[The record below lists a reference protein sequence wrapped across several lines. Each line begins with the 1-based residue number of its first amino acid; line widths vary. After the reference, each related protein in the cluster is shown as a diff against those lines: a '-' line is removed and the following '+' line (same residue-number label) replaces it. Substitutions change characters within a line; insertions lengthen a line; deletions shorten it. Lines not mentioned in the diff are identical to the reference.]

1 MEIRIGNRTAE
12 ISLVSKVGNKVQ
24 VMIDD
29 KCYDVDV
36 VMAENGSCSILHEG
50 LSYDAQLIREEGGKR
65 YDVTMADR
73 SYQVD
78 IIDTQAKYLRMKHG
92 GEERQEDQI
101 TAPMPGKVVKIM
113 ARKGDQLAAGD
124 IVLVIEAMKMQSNF
138 KVSADCTVESVLV
151 QEGESVNAGQVL
163 VKLQLTD
170 KQEK

>member
-50 LSYDAQLIREEGGKR
+50 LSYDAQLIREESGKH
-65 YDVTMADR
+65 YDVTMAYR

-78 IIDTQAKYLRMKHG
+78 IIDTQAKYLRMKRG
-92 GEERQEDQI
+92 GDERQEDQI
-101 TAPMPGKVVKIM
+101 TAPMPGKVIKLM
-113 ARKGDQLAAGD
+113 AREGDKLAAGD

-138 KVSADCTVESVLV
+138 KVSADCVVESILV
-151 QEGESVNAGQVL
+151 QEGDSVNAGQVL
-163 VKLQLTD
+163 VKLQLID
-170 KQEK
+170 KQD

>member
-1 MEIRIGNRTAE
+1 
-12 ISLVSKVGNKVQ
+12 
-24 VMIDD
+24 
-29 KCYDVDV
+29 
-36 VMAENGSCSILHEG
+36 MA
-50 LSYDAQLIREEGGKR
+50 Y
-65 YDVTMADR
+65 R

-113 ARKGDQLAAGD
+113 AQKGDQLAAGD

>member
-50 LSYDAQLIREEGGKR
+50 LSYDAQLIREDDGKH
-65 YDVTMADR
+65 YDVTMAYR

-78 IIDTQAKYLRMKHG
+78 IIDTQAKYLRMKRG
-92 GEERQEDQI
+92 GEERQ
-101 TAPMPGKVVKIM
+101 
-113 ARKGDQLAAGD
+113 
-124 IVLVIEAMKMQSNF
+124 
-138 KVSADCTVESVLV
+138 
-151 QEGESVNAGQVL
+151 
-163 VKLQLTD
+163 
-170 KQEK
+170 